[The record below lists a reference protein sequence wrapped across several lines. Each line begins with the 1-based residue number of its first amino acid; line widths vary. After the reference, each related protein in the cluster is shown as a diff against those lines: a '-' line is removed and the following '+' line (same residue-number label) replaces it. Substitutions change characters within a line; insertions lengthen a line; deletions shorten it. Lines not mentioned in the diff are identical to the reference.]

1 MFKLIVATKM
11 FKLIVATKMD
21 SVLLRLYTN
30 VVPQVMPGSI
40 PLIRL
45 LLAIRVSAA
54 SAVNLA
60 LYAKFMDLIRCK
72 SNGAT
77 LRSYVL

>member
-1 MFKLIVATKM
+1 M
-11 FKLIVATKMD
+11 
-21 SVLLRLYTN
+21 Y
-30 VVPQVMPGSI
+30 VPQVMPGSI

-45 LLAIRVSAA
+45 LLVIRGSAA

-77 LRSYVL
+77 LRSYVLW